1 MKNVFA
7 IVLLLTGVGAFLV
20 FWDSQPDVFL
30 KKKPQTTQ
38 ALPPADSFMV
48 ETVTRK
54 FGDNGRETYH
64 LTADAGRYYQDKD
77 LFEMDNPRLLAY
89 QQKSGAQ
96 PWRLEANSSQIFDSG
111 EKLVLSGD
119 VYAWQVAGSDKNE
132 LKTSQ
137 LIFFPKKNQA
147 QTDRPVTLLAPNNR
161 TTAVGMRADFESHT
175 YQLLSRVRS
184 TRHGL

>member
-1 MKNVFA
+1 MKNIFA

-30 KKKPQTTQ
+30 KQKPPATE

-48 ETVTRK
+48 ATVTRK
-54 FGDNGRETYH
+54 FGDHGRETYH

-89 QQKSGAQ
+89 QAENGAP

-119 VYAWQVAGSDKNE
+119 VYAWQAAGASKNE
-132 LKTSQ
+132 LKTSR
-137 LIFFPKKNQA
+137 LTFFPEKNQA
-147 QTDRPVTLLAPNNR
+147 ETDRPVTLLAPDSR
-161 TTAVGMRADFESHT
+161 TTAVGMRADFDSHT

-184 TRHGL
+184 IRHGL

>member
-7 IVLLLTGVGAFLV
+7 LVLLLTGVGAFLV

-30 KKKPQTTQ
+30 KKKLQTTE

-54 FGDNGRETYH
+54 FGVHGRETYH
-64 LTADAGRYYQDKD
+64 LTANAGRYYQDKD

-96 PWRLEANSSQIFDSG
+96 PWRLEANSSQIYNSG

-119 VYAWQVAGSDKNE
+119 VYAWQVVGSGKNE

-137 LIFFPKKNQA
+137 LTFFPQKNQA
-147 QTDRPVTLLAPNNR
+147 QTDRPVTLLAPDSR